1 MNADQFL
8 KLSKEGENSILEY
21 KTCTEKVSESLYETV
36 CSFLNHSGGKILL
49 GVKDDGEIIGINP
62 EKVLPI
68 QASIIATIKNTEC
81 FLPCPYFTPQI
92 IQLDKK
98 IVLLLEIPCG
108 QYVYRY
114 NGRYWDRNGDA
125 DIDVTDHPAL
135 LLSLFERKNPHLFEE
150 RIVDAL
156 TLKHLDDDTFRY
168 CRNILAVKKPNHLWL
183 QLSNEDILLRT
194 RLAKKDEMTGNL
206 GLKYAALI
214 LFGKDEA
221 IEEFMPRYRFEALFH
236 MCSYAQYNDLKH
248 FPNRYDDRRTM
259 RCNLIKVYNQLTQ
272 FTERYLPDKFY
283 LPLGSTQRED
293 LRWELFREVIANLC
307 VHADY
312 STGFACYYHVFQDR
326 VLTKNPTRLLAEIP
340 EGVLTLQQLNN
351 YTKNPLLV
359 RVFHELSWVEDM
371 GSGTRNI
378 LRYAPL
384 YYSDYKVEII
394 SGSHFIFSITYMK
407 MSPETSKNVTK
418 NHEMSPETS
427 KNVTKNYEMSP
438 ETSKNVT
445 KNYEMSQETEIN
457 VLRNEEMSQ
466 ENDMGFSEEDLQVP
480 LLAPELNKRERYKK
494 NKRQQGIVGLIR
506 SNSKITVEELAEKLD
521 VNERTIH
528 RDMEELKQIVEH
540 VGPTKGGYWRIKT

>member
-1 MNADQFL
+1 
-8 KLSKEGENSILEY
+8 
-21 KTCTEKVSESLYETV
+21 
-36 CSFLNHSGGKILL
+36 
-49 GVKDDGEIIGINP
+49 
-62 EKVLPI
+62 
-68 QASIIATIKNTEC
+68 
-81 FLPCPYFTPQI
+81 
-92 IQLDKK
+92 IQLGEK
-98 IVLLLEIPCG
+98 IVLLLDIPCG

-135 LLSLFERKNPHLFEE
+135 LLSLFERKNHHLFEE

-326 VLTKNPTRLLAEIP
+326 VLTKNPTRLLPEIP

-427 KNVTKNYEMSP
+427 KNVTRNYEMSP

-445 KNYEMSQETEIN
+445 KNYEMSQETETNVLRNEEMSQETETN

-466 ENDMGFSEEDLQVP
+466 ENDMEFSEEDLQVP

-506 SNSKITVEELAEKLD
+506 SNSKITIEELAEKLD

-528 RDMEELKQIVEH
+528 RDMEELKQIVER

>member
-21 KTCTEKVSESLYETV
+21 KTCVEKVSESLYETV

-92 IQLDKK
+92 IQLDEK
-98 IVLLLEIPCG
+98 IVLLLDIPCG

-156 TLKHLDDDTFRY
+156 TLKHLDDETFRY

-407 MSPETSKNVTK
+407 MSPETSKNVTR
-418 NHEMSPETS
+418 
-427 KNVTKNYEMSP
+427 NYEMSP

-466 ENDMGFSEEDLQVP
+466 EIEINVLRNEEMSQENDMEFSEEDLQVP

-506 SNSKITVEELAEKLD
+506 NNPIITMEELAEKLD